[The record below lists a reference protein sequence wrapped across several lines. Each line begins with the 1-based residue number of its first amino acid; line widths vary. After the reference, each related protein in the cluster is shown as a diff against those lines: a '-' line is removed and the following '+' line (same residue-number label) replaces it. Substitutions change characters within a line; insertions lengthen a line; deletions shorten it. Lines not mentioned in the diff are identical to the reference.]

1 MHKTK
6 NSYVP
11 LKRPLCERAGD
22 DVREREPFPIVHRAL
37 TISGLL
43 LLLFLMDYPAG
54 ASAEERVTIKR
65 ISLLGEGVLASKR
78 NLFNLAGF
86 VFVP

>member
-22 DVREREPFPIVHRAL
+22 DVREREPFSYRPPSTYYFWI
-37 TISGLL
+37 II
-43 LLLFLMDYPAG
+43 LLFLMDYPAG
-54 ASAEERVTIKR
+54 ASAEERVTTQR